1 MPHPVR
7 AVRASDDELA
17 QRRAAS
23 HHQAVTTG
31 EPARRTDDT
40 LHVRGVAQP

>member
-1 MPHPVR
+1 VW
-7 AVRASDDELA
+7 AFDDELA

-31 EPARRTDDT
+31 EPACRTDDT
-40 LHVRGVAQP
+40 LHLPAVVRP